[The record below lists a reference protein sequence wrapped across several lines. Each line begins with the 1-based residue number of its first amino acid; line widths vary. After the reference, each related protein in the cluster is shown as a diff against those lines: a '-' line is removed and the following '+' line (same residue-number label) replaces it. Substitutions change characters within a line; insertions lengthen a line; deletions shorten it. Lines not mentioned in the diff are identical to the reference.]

1 MTSIDPWPGFQG
13 SLSNGDILSDL
24 HRPLTRFSR
33 SRLILLSSNTQ
44 HNGSKLFWT
53 LWHCDWCDSDA
64 VMWYVVELNIHPM
77 LQFLQVWIL
86 NGRTTQSSRYVC
98 WRPAKK
104 RRFTCSGRE
113 VQRAVRCRTFAFSI
127 AGNAQCDLELDEEDS
142 YIVCHAL
149 FQQVFQAASATA
161 LAVGWKRK
169 SADAFANKHIGMQP
183 TAVARRSV
191 KCFARQACGRTW
203 SAVKADKV
211 IWAWLWQS
219 GSSPC
224 ETILWIT
231 YLKIASSVLSPV
243 SAGLHHAAKPLRH
256 TNNLQNAFVGGSHWE
271 SDICR

>member
-53 LWHCDWCDSDA
+53 LWLMWLWCCYVIRCRTEYSSHAA
-64 VMWYVVELNIHPM
+64 VPTSMNLKWTHNTIISLCLLTSCEEETFHL
-77 LQFLQVWIL
+77 
-86 NGRTTQSSRYVC
+86 
-98 WRPAKK
+98 
-104 RRFTCSGRE
+104 SGRQ

-161 LAVGWKRK
+161 LAAGWKRK